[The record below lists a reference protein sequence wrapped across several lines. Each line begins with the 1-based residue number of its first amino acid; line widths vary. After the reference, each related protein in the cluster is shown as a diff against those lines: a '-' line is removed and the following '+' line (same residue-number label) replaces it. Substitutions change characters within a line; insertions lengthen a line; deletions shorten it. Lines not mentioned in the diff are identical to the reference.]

1 MLGKPAK
8 RNGPVAQKRVM
19 SDDDAIEL
27 YRWLTIPRVAT
38 VVVMVAAIVWFWFRG
53 MIDFDPE
60 PIIFGLVPIFLAASA
75 AVGVLIMRKL
85 RPIFLLVVQLVI
97 DTMGVTAAI
106 LMTGGVRSPFVGMYV
121 LVIVSA
127 GIISTGTAVGI
138 GLLIT
143 LLYGAMAWI
152 DRLGGPVIHGMSMG
166 SAQTDAISL
175 TVFVLIVALVA
186 FQSQF
191 YARRIREK
199 DEELLKLKDEF
210 LFRTIHDLRSPSVV
224 IKIIL
229 EKYRDPKLFE
239 KFPEFKG
246 DVTLVQ
252 GALDR
257 MTTLIEDLLKIGRGE
272 QTGFVIKKDPLD
284 PAAVMDGVVTELGPV
299 MAKKNVT
306 VTHSKEGA
314 AKIVGDLEKL
324 KEAFN
329 NFVENAV
336 KYNREGGKIAIGYK
350 REKRMLA
357 ITVADTGIGISEKSL
372 QKLFTPYF
380 RGDIG
385 REIQGTGL
393 GLYMTK
399 RLIEK
404 MAGSVTVESKKGE
417 GTTFTIRLP
426 LASA

>member
-1 MLGKPAK
+1 MGVSAK
-8 RNGPVAQKRVM
+8 NPNTAEHRHEL
-19 SDDDAIEL
+19 SDDDAVEL

-38 VVVMVAAIVWFWFRG
+38 VGVMVAAISWFWFHG
-53 MIDFDPE
+53 AIDFDPE

-75 AVGVLIMRKL
+75 TVGVLIMRKL
-85 RPIFLLVVQLVI
+85 RAAFLLVVQLVI

-106 LMTGGVRSPFVGMYV
+106 LMTGGIRSPFIGMYV

-127 GIISTGTAVGI
+127 GIISTGTAIGI
-138 GLLIT
+138 GLLIAA
-143 LLYGAMAWI
+143 LYGGMAWL
-152 DRLGGPVIHGMSMG
+152 DRLGGPVVHGMSMG
-166 SAQTDAISL
+166 YAQNDAISL
-175 TVFVLIVALVA
+175 TVYVLVVALVA

-210 LFRTIHDLRSPSVV
+210 LFRTIHDLRSPSTV
-224 IKIIL
+224 IRLIL
-229 EKYRDPKLFE
+229 EKYADPVLHR
-239 KFPEFKG
+239 KFPEMEG
-246 DVTLVQ
+246 DIGMIQ
-252 GALDR
+252 GALGR
-257 MTTLIEDLLKIGRGE
+257 MTNLIEDLLKIGRGE
-272 QTGFVIKKDPLD
+272 QTGFVLKKDALD
-284 PAAVMDGVVTELGPV
+284 PAAVMNGVIAELGPV
-299 MAKKNVT
+299 IKKKNVT
-306 VTHSKEGA
+306 VEHVAAGA
-314 AKIVGDLEKL
+314 AKILGDAEKL

-336 KYNREGGKIAIGYK
+336 KYNRDGG
-350 REKRMLA
+350 A
-357 ITVADTGIGISEKSL
+357 ITVAYRKEARALAVTIADTGIGISEKSL

-404 MAGSVTVESKKGE
+404 MGGAVAVASVKEK
-417 GTTFTIRLP
+417 GTTFTVRLP
-426 LASA
+426 LA